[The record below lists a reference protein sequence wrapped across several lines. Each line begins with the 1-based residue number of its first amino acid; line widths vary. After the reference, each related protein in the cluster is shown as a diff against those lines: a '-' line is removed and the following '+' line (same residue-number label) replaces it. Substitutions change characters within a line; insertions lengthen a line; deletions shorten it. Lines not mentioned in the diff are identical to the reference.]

1 MNERISA
8 LMDGEV
14 DNEELGNNL
23 KRLASD
29 GEWRDTWETYHLIGD
44 ALRGHSGPGY
54 AAKVAARLA
63 KEPTVLAPKRV
74 RSSAQRAR
82 WLAMSVAAGLA
93 AVVLV
98 AWMAVPQSNQESAP
112 ALAAAPASAPETS
125 ASAGLPATPVA
136 AEVED
141 YLLAH
146 QPFSPSGAMQG
157 VATYVRT
164 VADEGNR

>member
-14 DNEELGNNL
+14 GQAELGHNL

-29 GEWRDTWETYHLIGD
+29 GELRNAWETYHLIGD
-44 ALRGHSGPGY
+44 ALRGHPGPGY

-63 KEPTVLAPKRV
+63 EEPTVLAPKRV
-74 RSSAQRAR
+74 HSSVQRAR
-82 WLAMSVAAGLA
+82 WLAMSVAAGLT

-98 AWMAVPQSNQESAP
+98 AWMALPQTKQEMQP
-112 ALAAAPASAPETS
+112 ALATAPASTPEKSTS
-125 ASAGLPATPVA
+125 ARLPATPVA

-146 QPFSPSGAMQG
+146 ERFSPSGAMQG

-164 VADEGNR
+164 VADEGGR